1 MRAIFNIFVIDN
13 NAVFRQGLISVL
25 SKYPEFRVVGDATNT
40 SKAIAKVGELHP
52 DIVIMDTFMPG
63 GEGIEAIDLLQ
74 QKFSDVKVIIFTVSN
89 KEDDFTKAMKAG
101 ARGYLPKSAGLVEL
115 IESIRLVGSGNAI
128 VSPLIAV
135 KLFGR
140 FGEVNK
146 RNKDRF
152 NSLSPREKE
161 VLKLVAQGASNKEVA
176 AHYGVSE
183 SRIKN
188 HLRRILEKLSAKNRA
203 HAVALATSKGL
214 LN

>member
-25 SKYPEFRVVGDATNT
+25 AKYPEFRVVGDATNT
-40 SKAIAKVGELHP
+40 SKAMAKVGELHP

-183 SRIKN
+183 GRIKN
-188 HLRRILEKLSAKNRA
+188 HLRRILGKLSAKNRTQ
-203 HAVALATSKGL
+203 AVALATSKGL

>member
-52 DIVIMDTFMPG
+52 DIVIMDTFTPG

-74 QKFSDVKVIIFTVSN
+74 QKFSDVKVIIFTISN

-183 SRIKN
+183 GRIKA
-188 HLRRILEKLSAKNRA
+188 HLRRILEKLSAKNRTQ
-203 HAVALATSKGL
+203 AVALATSKGL